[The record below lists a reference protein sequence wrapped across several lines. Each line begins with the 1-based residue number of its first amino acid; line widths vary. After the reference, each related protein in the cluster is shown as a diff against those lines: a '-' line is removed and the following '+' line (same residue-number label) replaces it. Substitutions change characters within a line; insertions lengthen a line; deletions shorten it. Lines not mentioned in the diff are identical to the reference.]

1 MFTLKKSLFLLTFLG
16 VISISLCKRENDD
29 DEDTTEDLE
38 EEEKRTESIE
48 DNEEGNKHTIV
59 MKRTLLCK
67 YFAIC

>member
-38 EEEKRTESIE
+38 EEEKKKRILTMT
-48 DNEEGNKHTIV
+48 KRVKMPQLYKQIV
-59 MKRTLLCK
+59 CRLFKTC
-67 YFAIC
+67 